1 MRKENSPARFY
12 ALVPAAG
19 TGTRMGLS
27 TPKQYLELA
36 GKTMLER
43 SVGAVL
49 SDPRVR
55 GVLVVASPS
64 DARIGAL
71 AFPPAVK
78 VARCGG
84 QTRAHTVRNGL
95 QALLG
100 GQAFEVS
107 EDDWVLVHDAARPFV
122 TKEEIGSLLDA
133 AGEGIDGALLA
144 MPVVDTVKESGPGA
158 MVRRTLDRS
167 VLWRAATP
175 QMFRA
180 GALLEA
186 LSGDLGGIT
195 DESSAM
201 ERSGAAVRLVPCGAL
216 NFKVTRPEDAVVAGL
231 LAGGEGKEG
240 EAMREMR
247 VGQGFDNHRL
257 CSGRRL
263 VLGGV
268 EIPFE
273 LGLDGHSDAD
283 ALLHALTDA
292 VLGAAGLG
300 DIGEHFPPSD
310 MRWKGADSRALLG
323 QVMREVRA
331 AGCWVIAF
339 QSAPSGSIG
348 ATIS

>member
-1 MRKENSPARFY
+1 
-12 ALVPAAG
+12 
-19 TGTRMGLS
+19 
-27 TPKQYLELA
+27 
-36 GKTMLER
+36 
-43 SVGAVL
+43 
-49 SDPRVR
+49 
-55 GVLVVASPS
+55 
-64 DARIGAL
+64 
-71 AFPPAVK
+71 
-78 VARCGG
+78 
-84 QTRAHTVRNGL
+84 
-95 QALLG
+95 
-100 GQAFEVS
+100 
-107 EDDWVLVHDAARPFV
+107 
-122 TKEEIGSLLDA
+122 
-133 AGEGIDGALLA
+133 
-144 MPVVDTVKESGPGA
+144 
-158 MVRRTLDRS
+158 
-167 VLWRAATP
+167 
-175 QMFRA
+175 
-180 GALLEA
+180 
-186 LSGDLGGIT
+186 
-195 DESSAM
+195 M

-310 MRWKGADSRALLG
+310 MRWKGADSRELLG

-331 AGCWVIAF
+331 AGWEVVNADATVLAERPKLAAWKPRIRESVARALGIDPARVNIKAKTKEG
-339 QSAPSGSIG
+339 QDSVGEMRSIE
-348 ATIS
+348 AQAAVLLERVR